1 LHAKEIDGHQ
11 PPFRFDL
18 AALADFMGE
27 KPRDEEVAR
36 KFRDIAVRTENGEVF
51 FLDFGADNMKSIY
64 AHQVENLALS
74 RCYSCHAFTVWV
86 DRRIVYPRVVSEGVP
101 PNEDL
106 PADIK
111 ADFNEA
117 RAILGPSPRGAAA
130 LLRLCIQKI
139 CKHMG
144 ESGENI
150 NSDIASLVTKGLDIK
165 IKRALD
171 IVRVI
176 GNESVHP
183 GQIDLRDDPAT
194 AARLFELVN
203 LVADRMI
210 SEPKRINEMFDA
222 LPEDKRKGIESR
234 DKQKP

>member
-1 LHAKEIDGHQ
+1 
-11 PPFRFDL
+11 
-18 AALADFMGE
+18 
-27 KPRDEEVAR
+27 
-36 KFRDIAVRTENGEVF
+36 
-51 FLDFGADNMKSIY
+51 
-64 AHQVENLALS
+64 
-74 RCYSCHAFTVWV
+74 
-86 DRRIVYPRVVSEGVP
+86 
-101 PNEDL
+101 
-106 PADIK
+106 
-111 ADFNEA
+111 
-117 RAILGPSPRGAAA
+117 
-130 LLRLCIQKI
+130 
-139 CKHMG
+139 MG